1 MLLIPNILS
10 FIIKEQR
17 DHARNRFHSPSCSLS
32 LPHSLRT
39 SHPCT
44 RHPCVGGYSQAAACV
59 VRGLSEEVATNGP
72 PMGVTSWRVLS
83 QRIAFTSSRP
93 YNESS
98 FREKS
103 IYCCAKLLYIAKATH
118 NNKSSILCHV
128 TEPLHGIG
136 RLRQVLHINGGV

>member
-32 LPHSLRT
+32 LPESLRT
-39 SHPCT
+39 SHPC
-44 RHPCVGGYSQAAACV
+44 RIHHQADILRQQF
-59 VRGLSEEVATNGP
+59 VRGLPEEVSTNGP

-136 RLRQVLHINGGV
+136 RLRQVLHINGGGGKS

>member
-44 RHPCVGGYSQAAACV
+44 RHPCVGGYSQAAACERL
-59 VRGLSEEVATNGP
+59 VRGSGYKWSTNGSNLVASP
-72 PMGVTSWRVLS
+72 FK
-83 QRIAFTSSRP
+83 RIAFTSSRP